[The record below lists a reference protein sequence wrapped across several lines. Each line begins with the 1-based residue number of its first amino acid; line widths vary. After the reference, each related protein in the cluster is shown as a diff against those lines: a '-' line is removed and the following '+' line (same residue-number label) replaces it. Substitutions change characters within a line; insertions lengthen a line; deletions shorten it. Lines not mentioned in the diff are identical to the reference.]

1 MRSYIKVSTKNLMNS
16 KMLTQENLQLLLDSD
31 LKPCQKELIKEYLD
45 HMLGIN
51 VITDT
56 KLKIDYQ
63 KYCAKKLRE
72 INKEHIYQFVTLSPD
87 FNKRN
92 IPYTAENIKAL
103 KEWCVKWF
111 TDKRYSYYNYVVESG
126 ENESTPHLHVHALIL
141 LKHKKQGKNHSRD
154 LRKFWAKYFP
164 NSQLMGRDYLS
175 KNVSGQYF
183 FDKLEYFNNAEKG
196 SHENFC
202 DLEIRGCFDG
212 L

>member
-1 MRSYIKVSTKNLMNS
+1 MRNYIKVSTKNLMNS

-31 LKPCQKELIKEYLD
+31 LKPCQKELIREYMD
-45 HMLGIN
+45 HILGIN

-72 INKEHIYQFVTLSPD
+72 INKEYIYQFITLSPD

-92 IPYTAENIKAL
+92 IPFTEENIQAL
-103 KEWCVKWF
+103 KEWCGKWF

-126 ENESTPHLHVHALIL
+126 EIESTPHLHVHALIL